1 LGGTM
6 KHITVLLKILVCYC
20 IASIALVTYS
30 LWPHFEG
37 DVLRIYMLSP
47 LVPAAILFVPSFEGN
62 DKFISSIVLFVGVFI
77 ALFGTFWLPRRAKR
91 SSAVHRA

>member
-1 LGGTM
+1 M
-6 KHITVLLKILVCYC
+6 KHIMALLKILICYC
-20 IASIALVTYS
+20 IAAVALVTYS

-62 DKFISSIVLFVGVFI
+62 EKFISSIVLFVGVFI
-77 ALFGTFWLPRRAKR
+77 AALFGAFWLPRRAKR